1 MPAPGSPGQCL
12 RLQVSICCKEDSE
25 WVGAG
30 EQPFWLVWGPREWR
44 GGSGKS
50 LGALDSGGPLLPP
63 LASGS
68 LRCTVGMASPG
79 ARPSKAF
86 TELVASNG
94 TWEEPCKSG
103 LRGGRLWEGL
113 ASSRDP
119 EQRGG
124 SDQLTGRARRRLRK
138 QEDPSVLP
146 LPSQSLSQPILS
158 GAMERVARQG
168 GKEGPLPVPSV
179 SCCCC
184 CSQFCDS

>member
-1 MPAPGSPGQCL
+1 M
-12 RLQVSICCKEDSE
+12 
-25 WVGAG
+25 
-30 EQPFWLVWGPREWR
+30 
-44 GGSGKS
+44 
-50 LGALDSGGPLLPP
+50 
-63 LASGS
+63 
-68 LRCTVGMASPG
+68 GMASPG

-94 TWEEPCKSG
+94 TWEETCKSG

-113 ASSRDP
+113 ASLGDP
-119 EQRGG
+119 EERGG
-124 SDQLTGRARRRLRK
+124 SAQLTGRARRRLRK

-146 LPSQSLSQPILS
+146 LPSQNLSQPILL

-168 GKEGPLPVPSV
+168 GKEGPLPLPSV

>member
-1 MPAPGSPGQCL
+1 M

-30 EQPFWLVWGPREWR
+30 EQPFWLVLGPWEWGEQ
-44 GGSGKS
+44 GEESGSIR
-50 LGALDSGGPLLPP
+50 LWGASSSP
-63 LASGS
+63 LACGS
-68 LRCTVGMASPG
+68 LLCTVGMASPG

-94 TWEEPCKSG
+94 TWEETCKSG

-113 ASSRDP
+113 ASLGDP
-119 EQRGG
+119 EERGG
-124 SDQLTGRARRRLRK
+124 SAQLTGRARRRLRK

-146 LPSQSLSQPILS
+146 LPSQNLSQPILL

-168 GKEGPLPVPSV
+168 GKEGPLPLPSV